1 MNDTPGVRLT
11 VRAAEKRDA
20 GRGIARLPESARRR
34 LGLLSGDTV
43 RIEGDRTTVAKVW
56 PGGPDAHDGSI
67 LIDADTRANAGVK
80 VGDTVHVVPIDVA
93 DAQRVTFAAPARLAT
108 VDVSREAVERALA
121 RDLRDRPIT
130 RGEAVH
136 VERLGGLRF
145 VVAGCEPSGT
155 VRIVDRTNVRVSY
168 REDDSDATSS
178 SGSSSST
185 SDASGSRSSGRGSS
199 EAAGGDSGTGAGTGT
214 DGAAGSR
221 SGSRRGSGRSSPVGS
236 GPDDVEPPAE
246 HTAGATY
253 EDIGGLDE
261 ELELV
266 RETIELPL
274 SEPDVFTRLGI
285 DPPKGVLL
293 YGPPGTGKTLIARA
307 VANEVDATFITID
320 GPEIMSKYKGESEER
335 LRERFQ
341 RASEQ
346 APAIIFFD
354 EIDSIAGKRDD
365 GGDVEN
371 RVVGQ
376 LLSLMDG
383 LDARGDVIV
392 LGATNR
398 VDSLDPALR
407 RGGRFDRE
415 IEIGVPGEA
424 GRRQILDV
432 HTRRMPLA
440 EDVDLDR
447 IAARTHG
454 FVGADI
460 EGLAQEAAMV
470 ALRRARASDSTAL
483 SEVTVGKADFE
494 AAHASVEPSAMR
506 EYVAEQPTTDFD
518 DVGGL
523 EEAKEK
529 LARAVTWPLS
539 YAPLFSAAN
548 ADPPTGVLLH
558 GPPGTG
564 KTLLA
569 RAIAGESGVNFIE
582 VAGPELLDRYVGESE
597 KAVRDL
603 FDRARQ
609 AAPAIVFFDE
619 IDAVAADRDGAG
631 GGDSGVSERVVS
643 QLLTELDR
651 ASDNPNLV
659 VLAATNRRMALD
671 PALLRPGRLE
681 THVEVPEPDRD
692 ARRKVFAVHTEGKPL
707 VDGVDLDRL
716 ADETEGFSG
725 AEIASV
731 CREAAL
737 QAIERVADE
746 HGEAANDH
754 ADEIGVTD
762 DDFSAA
768 LSTVRASRA

>member
-1 MNDTPGVRLT
+1 MNDTDGLRLT

-20 GRGIARLPESARRR
+20 GRGIARLPEPSRKR

-43 RIEGDRTTVAKVW
+43 EIRGERTAVAKVW
-56 PGGPDAHDGSI
+56 PGGADARDGSV

-80 VGDTVHVVPIDVA
+80 VGDTVTVAAVDVEDADRVVL
-93 DAQRVTFAAPARLAT
+93 AAPAELAG
-108 VDVSREAVERALA
+108 VDVSREVVERALA
-121 RDLRDRPIT
+121 RDLRDRPVT
-130 RGEAVH
+130 EGEAVH
-136 VERLGGLRF
+136 VERLGGIRF
-145 VVAGCEPSGT
+145 VVAETDPAGT
-155 VRIVDRTNVRVSY
+155 VRVTNRTDVSVTYGDEDRSR
-168 REDDSDATSS
+168 
-178 SGSSSST
+178 
-185 SDASGSRSSGRGSS
+185 SDASVGRGRRSPTGS
-199 EAAGGDSGTGAGTGT
+199 PTGSGTPAGRSAGSGGAGSDTTGSDTTGSDAPGT
-214 DGAAGSR
+214 DARPTGG
-221 SGSRRGSGRSSPVGS
+221 GTT
-236 GPDDVEPPAE
+236 PPEE

-274 SEPDVFTRLGI
+274 SEPGVFTRLGI

-293 YGPPGTGKTLIARA
+293 HGPPGTGKTLIARA
-307 VANEVDATFITID
+307 VANEVDATFVTVD

-335 LRERFQ
+335 LRDVFD
-341 RASEQ
+341 RASED
-346 APAIIFFD
+346 APAIVFFD

-392 LGATNR
+392 IGATNR
-398 VDSLDPALR
+398 VDTLDPALR

-440 EDVDLDR
+440 DDVDLDR

-460 EGLAQEAAMV
+460 EGLTQEAAMT
-470 ALRRARASDSTAL
+470 ALRRARESDAAAL
-483 SEVTVGKADFE
+483 DDVTVSKADFE

-506 EYVAEQPTTDFD
+506 EYVAEQPTTDFA

-523 EEAKEK
+523 PEAKEK
-529 LARAVTWPLS
+529 LERAVTWPLT
-539 YAPLFSAAN
+539 YGPLFDAAD

-569 RAIAGESGVNFIE
+569 RAIAGESGVNFIQ

-597 KAVRDL
+597 KAVREL

-619 IDAVAADRDGAG
+619 IDAIAADRDGAG
-631 GGDSGVSERVVS
+631 GDGSGVGERVVS

-659 VLAATNRRMALD
+659 VLAATNRRNALD

-681 THVEVPEPDRD
+681 THIEVPEPDRD
-692 ARRKVFAVHTEGKPL
+692 ARRKILGVHTRAKPL
-707 VDGVDLDRL
+707 VEGVDLDRL
-716 ADETEGFSG
+716 ADETEGYSG
-725 AEIASV
+725 AEIASL

-737 QAIERVADE
+737 IAIERVADE

-754 ADEIGVTD
+754 ADEVGVTA
-762 DDFSAA
+762 DDFAAA
-768 LSTVRASRA
+768 LESVRPATP

>member
-1 MNDTPGVRLT
+1 MNDTAGLRLT

-20 GRGIARLPESARRR
+20 GRGIARLAESPRQR

-43 RIEGDRTTVAKVW
+43 EIRGERTAVAKVW
-56 PGGPDAHDGSI
+56 PGGPDADADTV

-80 VGDTVHVVPIDVA
+80 VGDTVAVGPVDVA
-93 DAQRVTFAAPARLAT
+93 DADRVVLAAPGALAD
-108 VDVSREAVERALA
+108 VDVSRDVVERALG
-121 RDLRDRPIT
+121 RDLRDRPVT
-130 RGEAVH
+130 VGEAVH
-136 VERLGGLRF
+136 VERLGGIRF
-145 VVAGCEPSGT
+145 IVAETDPAGT
-155 VRIVDRTNVRVSY
+155 VRVTSRTDVSVTY
-168 REDDSDATSS
+168 RET
-178 SGSSSST
+178 GGT
-185 SDASGSRSSGRGSS
+185 EASAERNA
-199 EAAGGDSGTGAGTGT
+199 EPGAGESRGGGSART
-214 DGAAGSR
+214 DDDPAANR
-221 SGSRRGSGRSSPVGS
+221 SGSDPSRTDARPAGDGTA
-236 GPDDVEPPAE
+236 PPE
-246 HTAGATY
+246 DHTAGATY

-274 SEPDVFTRLGI
+274 SEPGVFTRLGI

-293 YGPPGTGKTLIARA
+293 HGPPGTGKTLIARA
-307 VANEVDATFITID
+307 VANEVDATFITVD

-335 LRERFQ
+335 LRDVFE
-341 RASEQ
+341 RASED

-392 LGATNR
+392 IGATNR
-398 VDSLDPALR
+398 VDTLDPALR

-440 EDVDLDR
+440 DDVDLDR
-447 IAARTHG
+447 IAGRTHG

-460 EGLAQEAAMV
+460 EGLTQEAAMT
-470 ALRRARASDSTAL
+470 ALRRARESDAAAL
-483 SEVTVGKADFE
+483 ADVTVAKADFE
-494 AAHASVEPSAMR
+494 AAHANVEPSAMR
-506 EYVAEQPTTDFD
+506 EYVAEQPATDFD

-523 EEAKEK
+523 PEAKAE
-529 LARAVTWPLS
+529 LERAVTWPLT
-539 YAPLFSAAN
+539 YGPLFEAAD

-569 RAIAGESGVNFIE
+569 RAIAGKSGVNFIQ

-609 AAPAIVFFDE
+609 ASPAIVFFDE
-619 IDAVAADRDGAG
+619 IDAIAADRDGAG
-631 GGDSGVSERVVS
+631 GDGSGVSERVVS

-659 VLAATNRRMALD
+659 VLAATNRRDALD

-692 ARRKVFAVHTEGKPL
+692 ARRKILEVHTREKP
-707 VDGVDLDRL
+707 VSDDVDLDHL
-716 ADETEGFSG
+716 ADETEGYSG
-725 AEIASV
+725 AEIASL

-737 QAIERVADE
+737 VAIERVADE
-746 HGEAANDH
+746 HGAAANDH
-754 ADEIGVTD
+754 ADEIGITA
-762 DDFSAA
+762 DDFATAVGGIRAASA
-768 LSTVRASRA
+768 

>member
-1 MNDTPGVRLT
+1 MNDTAGLRLT

-20 GRGIARLPESARRR
+20 GRGIARLPEPSRKR

-43 RIEGDRTTVAKVW
+43 EIRGERTAVAKVW
-56 PGGPDAHDGSI
+56 PGGADAREGSV

-80 VGDTVHVVPIDVA
+80 VGDTVTVGPVDVEDADRVVL
-93 DAQRVTFAAPARLAT
+93 TAPAELAD
-108 VDVSREAVERALA
+108 VDVSRDVVERALA
-121 RDLRDRPIT
+121 RDLRDRPVT
-130 RGEAVH
+130 EGEAVH
-136 VERLGGLRF
+136 VERLGGIRF
-145 VVAGCEPSGT
+145 VVAETKPAGT
-155 VRIVDRTNVRVSY
+155 VRVTNRTDVSVTY
-168 REDDSDATSS
+168 ADEDGSGSDAAAGRDRGT
-178 SGSSSST
+178 
-185 SDASGSRSSGRGSS
+185 ASGSRS
-199 EAAGGDSGTGAGTGT
+199 GGDTPRGRSAGSGGTGSETAGSDAPETGTGT
-214 DGAAGSR
+214 DARPTG
-221 SGSRRGSGRSSPVGS
+221 
-236 GPDDVEPPAE
+236 DDTAPPEE

-274 SEPDVFTRLGI
+274 SEPGVFTRLGI

-293 YGPPGTGKTLIARA
+293 HGPPGTGKTLIARA
-307 VANEVDATFITID
+307 VANEVDATFITVD

-335 LRERFQ
+335 LRDVFE
-341 RASEQ
+341 RASEE

-392 LGATNR
+392 IGATNR
-398 VDSLDPALR
+398 VDTLDPALR

-440 EDVDLDR
+440 DDVDLDR

-460 EGLAQEAAMV
+460 EGLAQEAAMT
-470 ALRRARASDSTAL
+470 ALRRARESDAKAL
-483 SEVTVGKADFE
+483 DDVTVGKADFE

-506 EYVAEQPTTDFD
+506 EYVAEQPTTDFS

-523 EEAKEK
+523 PEAKEK
-529 LARAVTWPLS
+529 LERAVTWPLT
-539 YAPLFSAAN
+539 YGPLFEAAD
-548 ADPPTGVLLH
+548 ADPPTGILLH

-569 RAIAGESGVNFIE
+569 RAIAGESGVNFIQ

-609 AAPAIVFFDE
+609 AAPAIIFFDE
-619 IDAVAADRDGAG
+619 IDAIAADRDAA
-631 GGDSGVSERVVS
+631 GGDSSGVGERVVS

-659 VLAATNRRMALD
+659 VLAATNRRNALD

-681 THVEVPEPDRD
+681 THIEVPEPDRE
-692 ARRKVFAVHTEGKPL
+692 ARRKILDVHTRSKPL
-707 VDGVDLDRL
+707 VEGVDLEYL
-716 ADETEGFSG
+716 ADETEGYSG
-725 AEIASV
+725 AEIASL

-737 QAIERVADE
+737 IAIERVADE

-754 ADEIGVTD
+754 ADEVSITA
-762 DDFSAA
+762 DDFAAA
-768 LSTVRASRA
+768 LESVRPATP

>member
-1 MNDTPGVRLT
+1 MNDTAGLRLT

-20 GRGIARLPESARRR
+20 GRGIARLPESARKR
-34 LGLLSGDTV
+34 LALLSGDTV
-43 RIEGDRTTVAKVW
+43 EVRGERTAVAKVW
-56 PGGPDAHDGSI
+56 PGGPDAADGSV

-80 VGDTVHVVPIDVA
+80 VGDTVTIAPVDVA
-93 DAQRVTFAAPARLAT
+93 DADRVTIAAPGRLAE
-108 VDVSREAVERALA
+108 VDVSREVVERALS
-121 RDLRDRPIT
+121 RELRDRPVT
-130 RGEAVH
+130 EGEAVH

-145 VVAGCEPSGT
+145 VVARTAPAGT
-155 VRIVDRTNVRVSY
+155 VRITASTDVSVEY
-168 REDDSDATSS
+168 E
-178 SGSSSST
+178 
-185 SDASGSRSSGRGSS
+185 
-199 EAAGGDSGTGAGTGT
+199 GDSGSGSDGVDARTGTGGDRPDAPT
-214 DGAAGSR
+214 DSR
-221 SGSRRGSGRSSPVGS
+221 SAPPGSDARPEGGDAS
-236 GPDDVEPPAE
+236 PAE

-274 SEPDVFTRLGI
+274 SEPEVFTRLGI

-293 YGPPGTGKTLIARA
+293 HGPPGTGKTLIARA
-307 VANEVDATFITID
+307 VANEVDATFVTVD
-320 GPEIMSKYKGESEER
+320 GPEIMSKYKGESEEK
-335 LRERFQ
+335 LREKFREA
-341 RASEQ
+341 RDAS
-346 APAIIFFD
+346 PAIVFFD

-392 LGATNR
+392 IGATNR
-398 VDSLDPALR
+398 VDTIDPALR

-415 IEIGVPGEA
+415 IEIGVPGES

-440 EDVDLDR
+440 DDVDLDR
-447 IAARTHG
+447 IAGRTHG

-460 EGLAQEAAMV
+460 EGLAQEAAMT
-470 ALRRARASDSTAL
+470 ALRRARETDGRAL
-483 SEVTVGKADFE
+483 NDVTVGKTDFE
-494 AAHASVEPSAMR
+494 AAHANVEPSAMR
-506 EYVAEQPTTDFD
+506 EYVAEQPTTEFA

-523 EEAKEK
+523 DDAKDE
-529 LARAVTWPLS
+529 LERAVTWPLS
-539 YAPLFSAAN
+539 YGPLFDAAG
-548 ADPPTGVLLH
+548 ADPPTGVLLY

-569 RAIAGESGVNFIE
+569 RAIAGESGVNFIQ

-597 KAVRDL
+597 KAVREL

-619 IDAVAADRDGAG
+619 IDAVATDRDAAG
-631 GGDSGVSERVVS
+631 GDGSGVSERVVS

-659 VLAATNRRMALD
+659 VLAATNRRDALD

-681 THVEVPEPDRD
+681 THVEVPEPDRE
-692 ARRKVFAVHTEGKPL
+692 ARRKILEVHTRGKPL
-707 VDGVDLDRL
+707 TDEVDLERV
-716 ADETEGFSG
+716 ADETEGYSG
-725 AEIASV
+725 AEIASLS
-731 CREAAL
+731 RAAAMR
-737 QAIERVADE
+737 AIERVADE

-754 ADEIGVTD
+754 ADEVGITGE
-762 DDFSAA
+762 DFDAA
-768 LSTVRASRA
+768 LESVRPQTP

>member
-1 MNDTPGVRLT
+1 MNDTAGLRLT

-20 GRGIARLPESARRR
+20 GRGIARLPESARKR

-43 RIEGDRTTVAKVW
+43 EVRGERAAVAKVW
-56 PGGPDAHDGSI
+56 PGGPDAREGSV

-80 VGDTVHVVPIDVA
+80 VGDAVTVASVTVEDADRVVL
-93 DAQRVTFAAPARLAT
+93 AAPARLAD
-108 VDVSREAVERALA
+108 VDVSREVVERALA
-121 RDLRDRPIT
+121 RDLRDRPVT
-130 RGEAVH
+130 EGEAVH

-145 VVAGCEPSGT
+145 VVAETDPSGT
-155 VRIVDRTNVRVSY
+155 VRVTNRSDVSVTYGDGEGDAGEETDRREVGAASGGDDRPTDPRDRT
-168 REDDSDATSS
+168 DPPGADA
-178 SGSSSST
+178 
-185 SDASGSRSSGRGSS
+185 RPK
-199 EAAGGDSGTGAGTGT
+199 GGENA
-214 DGAAGSR
+214 
-221 SGSRRGSGRSSPVGS
+221 
-236 GPDDVEPPAE
+236 PPAE

-274 SEPDVFTRLGI
+274 SEPEVFTRLGV

-293 YGPPGTGKTLIARA
+293 HGPPGTGKTLIARA
-307 VANEVDATFITID
+307 VANEVNAEFITVD

-335 LRERFQ
+335 LRDVFD
-341 RASEQ
+341 RASEE
-346 APAIIFFD
+346 APAIVFFD

-392 LGATNR
+392 IGATNR
-398 VDSLDPALR
+398 VDTLDPALR

-440 EDVDLDR
+440 DDVDLDT
-447 IAARTHG
+447 IAGRTHG

-460 EGLAQEAAMV
+460 EGLAQEAAMT
-470 ALRRARASDSTAL
+470 ALRRARESDAGAL
-483 SEVTVGKADFE
+483 DEVTVSKADFE
-494 AAHASVEPSAMR
+494 AAHANVEPSAMR
-506 EYVAEQPTTDFD
+506 EYVAEQPATDFS

-523 EEAKEK
+523 PEAKEQ
-529 LARAVTWPLS
+529 LERAVTWPLT
-539 YAPLFSAAN
+539 YGPLFDAAD

-569 RAIAGESGVNFIE
+569 RAIAGESGVNFIQ

-609 AAPAIVFFDE
+609 AAPVIVFFDE
-619 IDAVAADRDGAG
+619 IDAIAADRDGAG
-631 GGDSGVSERVVS
+631 GDGSGVGERVVS

-659 VLAATNRRMALD
+659 VLAATNRRDALD

-681 THVEVPEPDRD
+681 THIEVPEPDRE
-692 ARRKVFAVHTEGKPL
+692 ARRKILDVHTREKPL
-707 VDGVDLDRL
+707 VDGVDLERL
-716 ADETEGFSG
+716 ADETEGYSG
-725 AEIASV
+725 AEIASL

-737 QAIERVADE
+737 VAIERVADE
-746 HGEAANDH
+746 HGAAANDH
-754 ADEIGVTD
+754 ADEISVTS
-762 DDFSAA
+762 DDFAAA
-768 LSTVRASRA
+768 LETVRPATP

>member
-1 MNDTPGVRLT
+1 MNDSAGLRLT

-20 GRGIARLPESARRR
+20 GRGIARLPEPARKR

-43 RIEGDRTTVAKVW
+43 ELRGERVAVAKVW
-56 PGGPDAHDGSI
+56 PGGPDAQADSV

-80 VGDTVHVVPIDVA
+80 VGDVVEVAPVTVEDA
-93 DAQRVTFAAPARLAT
+93 DRVLLAAPARLAD
-108 VDVSREAVERALA
+108 VDVSREVVERALA
-121 RDLRDRPIT
+121 RDLRDRPVT

-145 VVAGCEPSGT
+145 VVAETAPAGT
-155 VRIVDRTNVRVSY
+155 VRVTNRTDVSVRY
-168 REDDSDATSS
+168 EDGDGKDDAPTRTDS
-178 SGSSSST
+178 
-185 SDASGSRSSGRGSS
+185 R
-199 EAAGGDSGTGAGTGT
+199 
-214 DGAAGSR
+214 DGA
-221 SGSRRGSGRSSPVGS
+221 GRSSQSSGGS
-236 GPDDVEPPAE
+236 GGTAESRTRSPSAGDGTEPPAE

-274 SEPDVFTRLGI
+274 SEPEVFTRLGI

-293 YGPPGTGKTLIARA
+293 HGPPGTGKTLIARA
-307 VANEVDATFITID
+307 VANEVDATFVTVD

-335 LRERFQ
+335 LRDVFD
-341 RASEQ
+341 RASES

-392 LGATNR
+392 IGATNR
-398 VDSLDPALR
+398 VDTLDPALR

-440 EDVDLDR
+440 DDVDLDR
-447 IAARTHG
+447 IASRTHG

-460 EGLAQEAAMV
+460 EGLAQEAALT
-470 ALRRARASDSTAL
+470 ALRRARESDARAL
-483 SEVTVGKADFE
+483 DEVTVSKADFE
-494 AAHASVEPSAMR
+494 AAHANVEPSAMR
-506 EYVAEQPTTDFD
+506 EYVAEQPATDFS

-523 EEAKEK
+523 SAAKEK
-529 LARAVTWPLS
+529 LERAVTWPLT
-539 YAPLFSAAN
+539 YGPLFDAAG

-569 RAIAGESGVNFIE
+569 RAIAGESGVNFIQ

-609 AAPAIVFFDE
+609 AAPVIVFFDE
-619 IDAVAADRDGAG
+619 IDAIAADRDGAG
-631 GGDSGVSERVVS
+631 GDGSGVGERVVS

-659 VLAATNRRMALD
+659 VLAATNRRNALD

-681 THVEVPEPDRD
+681 THIEVPEPDRD
-692 ARRKVFAVHTEGKPL
+692 ARRKIFEVHTRGKPL
-707 VDGVDLDRL
+707 VEGVDLAHL
-716 ADETEGFSG
+716 ADETEGYSG
-725 AEIASV
+725 AEIAAL

-737 QAIERVADE
+737 VAIERITDE
-746 HGEAANDH
+746 HGAAANDH
-754 ADEIGVTD
+754 AAEVSITS
-762 DDFSAA
+762 DDFAAA
-768 LSTVRASRA
+768 LETVRPATP

>member
-1 MNDTPGVRLT
+1 MNDTAGVRLT

-20 GRGIARLPESARRR
+20 GRGIARLPEPARKR

-43 RIEGDRTTVAKVW
+43 RIRGERSAVAKVW
-56 PGGPDAHDGSI
+56 PGGPDARDDFV

-80 VGDTVHVVPIDVA
+80 VGDTVEVVPIDVVDA
-93 DAQRVTFAAPARLAT
+93 DRVTLTAPARLAS
-108 VDVSREAVERALA
+108 VDVSHEAVERAVV
-121 RDLRDRPIT
+121 RDLRDRPLS

-145 VVAGCEPSGT
+145 VVTDTDPTGT
-155 VRIVDRTNVRVSY
+155 VRITTATDVAVRY
-168 REDDSDATSS
+168 ADGE
-178 SGSSSST
+178 
-185 SDASGSRSSGRGSS
+185 DAS
-199 EAAGGDSGTGAGTGT
+199 AA
-214 DGAAGSR
+214 GAAGTEGGGGGGGAGRPDAPTGDR
-221 SGSRRGSGRSSPVGS
+221 SPPDTDARTADVRTADDPVTGE
-236 GPDDVEPPAE
+236 GIDPPAE

-261 ELELV
+261 ELDLV

-274 SEPDVFTRLGI
+274 SEPEVFTRLGV

-335 LRERFQ
+335 LRDVFE
-341 RASEQ
+341 RASEE
-346 APAIIFFD
+346 APAIVFFD

-392 LGATNR
+392 IGATNR

-440 EDVDLDR
+440 DDVDLDR

-454 FVGADI
+454 FVGSDI
-460 EGLAQEAAMV
+460 EGLAQEAAMT
-470 ALRRARASDSTAL
+470 ALRRAREADEPLAS
-483 SEVTVGKADFE
+483 VVVGKADFE
-494 AAHASVEPSAMR
+494 AAHAAVEPSAMR
-506 EYVAEQPTTDFD
+506 EYVAERPTTDFD

-523 EEAKEK
+523 PEAKEK
-529 LARAVTWPLS
+529 LERAVTWPLT
-539 YAPLFSAAN
+539 YGPLFDAAN

-569 RAIAGESGVNFIE
+569 RGIGGESGVNFIQ

-597 KAVRDL
+597 KAVREL

-609 AAPAIVFFDE
+609 AAPVILFFDE
-619 IDAVAADRDGAG
+619 IDAIAADRDAAG
-631 GGDSGVSERVVS
+631 GGDSGVGERVVS

-659 VLAATNRRMALD
+659 VIAATNRRPALD

-681 THVEVPEPDRD
+681 THIEVPEPDRD
-692 ARRKVFAVHTEGKPL
+692 ARRKILDVHTREKPL

-716 ADETEGFSG
+716 ADETEGYSG
-725 AEIASV
+725 ADIAAV

-737 QAIERVADE
+737 TAIERVADE
-746 HGEAANDH
+746 HGAAANDH
-754 ADEIGVTD
+754 ADEVGITD
-762 DDFSAA
+762 DDFTAA
-768 LSTVRASRA
+768 LTAVSANQL

>member
-1 MNDTPGVRLT
+1 MNDTDGLRLT

-20 GRGIARLPESARRR
+20 GRGIARLPEPSRKR

-43 RIEGDRTTVAKVW
+43 EIRGERTAVAKVW
-56 PGGPDAHDGSI
+56 PGGADAQEGSV

-80 VGDTVHVVPIDVA
+80 VGDTVTVAAVDVGDA
-93 DAQRVTFAAPARLAT
+93 DRVILAAPAELAD
-108 VDVSREAVERALA
+108 VDVSREVVERALA
-121 RDLRDRPIT
+121 RDLRDRPVT
-130 RGEAVH
+130 EGEAVH
-136 VERLGGLRF
+136 VERLGGIRF
-145 VVAGCEPSGT
+145 VVAETDPAGT
-155 VRIVDRTNVRVSY
+155 VRVTNRTDVSVRYGDEGGSRGSVSGGQDRQ
-168 REDDSDATSS
+168 
-178 SGSSSST
+178 ST
-185 SDASGSRSSGRGSS
+185 SGAR
-199 EAAGGDSGTGAGTGT
+199 AGTGSPADRSPGTGSADTPDTPGT
-214 DGAAGSR
+214 DAPGTDARPAGDAA
-221 SGSRRGSGRSSPVGS
+221 
-236 GPDDVEPPAE
+236 EPPAE

-274 SEPDVFTRLGI
+274 SEPGVFTRLGI

-293 YGPPGTGKTLIARA
+293 HGPPGTGKTLIARA
-307 VANEVDATFITID
+307 VANEVDATFITVD

-335 LRERFQ
+335 LREVFE
-341 RASEQ
+341 RASED

-392 LGATNR
+392 IGATNR
-398 VDSLDPALR
+398 VDTLDPALR

-440 EDVDLDR
+440 DDVDLDR

-460 EGLAQEAAMV
+460 EGLTQEAAMT
-470 ALRRARASDSTAL
+470 ALRRARESDAEAL
-483 SEVTVGKADFE
+483 DDVTVGKADFE

-506 EYVAEQPTTDFD
+506 EYVAEQPTTDFA

-523 EEAKEK
+523 PEAKEK
-529 LARAVTWPLS
+529 LERAVTWPLT
-539 YAPLFSAAN
+539 YGPLFEAAD

-569 RAIAGESGVNFIE
+569 RAIAGESGVNFIQ

-619 IDAVAADRDGAG
+619 IDAIAADRDGAG
-631 GGDSGVSERVVS
+631 GDGSGVGERVVS

-659 VLAATNRRMALD
+659 VLAATNRRKSLD

-681 THVEVPEPDRD
+681 THIEVPEPDRD
-692 ARRKVFAVHTEGKPL
+692 ARRKILDVHTREKPL
-707 VDGVDLDRL
+707 LEGVDLEHL
-716 ADETEGFSG
+716 ADETEGYSG
-725 AEIASV
+725 AEIASL

-737 QAIERVADE
+737 IAIERVAEE
-746 HGEAANDH
+746 HGAAANDH
-754 ADEIGVTD
+754 ADEVGVTA
-762 DDFSAA
+762 DDFAAA
-768 LSTVRASRA
+768 LESVRPATP